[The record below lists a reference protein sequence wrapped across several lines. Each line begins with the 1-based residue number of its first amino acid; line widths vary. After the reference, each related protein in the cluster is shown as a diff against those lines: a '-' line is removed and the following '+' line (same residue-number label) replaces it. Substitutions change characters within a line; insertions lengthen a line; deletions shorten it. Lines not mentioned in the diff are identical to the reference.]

1 MLIALTL
8 LNEPPKTSNASE
20 LNKQELPQATT
31 QESEVVEV
39 AQSEVKAK
47 TKKAT
52 TQPKKVQPKKQVT
65 STCESELKKYNWN
78 QRIAYEV
85 MMVESSGNHLALN
98 NNPNTGDY
106 SVGCFQ
112 VNLYG
117 SLRNTRPSE
126 SWLKVPANNV
136 AYAYQL
142 YKANGW
148 SPWGFTTCKYKVKC
162 Y

>member
-1 MLIALTL
+1 ME
-8 LNEPPKTSNASE
+8 EP
-20 LNKQELPQATT
+20 
-31 QESEVVEV
+31 
-39 AQSEVKAK
+39 QSEEQPKPKKEKAK
-47 TKKAT
+47 TEKAVK
-52 TQPKKVQPKKQVT
+52 PKKVKVT
-65 STCESELKKYNWN
+65 STCESELKKYDWN
-78 QRIAYEV
+78 QTIAYNV
-85 MMVESSGNHLALN
+85 MRVESDGNHLALN

-136 AYAYQL
+136 AYAYKL
-142 YKANGW
+142 YKASGW
-148 SPWGFTTCKYKVKC
+148 SPWGATTCKYKVKC